1 MPKVMVWAILL
12 LGLICLMASPSVYLA
27 KGQPPVSSSININA
41 DGSVEPSTAPIEYK
55 GNVYTLTSNIS
66 GGIVVHRSNI
76 FIDGAGYAL
85 NGASQSSI
93 GIDLRNNVT
102 GVPSPQEIFNVTVK
116 NLAII
121 NFDRSV
127 DTTGGGNDTFYND
140 YIANT
145 LSGLRGGV
153 FFWICGGNNITH
165 CTINGEPAVYMHF
178 GASSNSIVE
187 NNLSGGFSIEISGNE
202 HIDRNYYADYLTRY
216 PNATEIGNSGTW
228 NTPYQSEEYGSQT
241 RNNTIVPIA
250 SGSIQDN
257 HPQKNPYSMQS
268 YTVPEF
274 SPSAI
279 LIIASLTLVLA
290 ILLKRRNTT
299 QPLSKRY

>member
-1 MPKVMVWAILL
+1 MSPVFLL
-12 LGLICLMASPSVYLA
+12 
-27 KGQPPVSSSININA
+27 
-41 DGSVEPSTAPIEYK
+41 
-55 GNVYTLTSNIS
+55 
-66 GGIVVHRSNI
+66 
-76 FIDGAGYAL
+76 
-85 NGASQSSI
+85 
-93 GIDLRNNVT
+93 
-102 GVPSPQEIFNVTVK
+102 QEILNVTVK

-140 YIANT
+140 YITNT

-165 CTINGEPAVYMHF
+165 CTINGEPAVYMHL

-202 HIDRNYYADYLTRY
+202 HIDRNYFADYLTRY

-250 SGSIQDN
+250 CGSIQDN
-257 HPQKNPYSMQS
+257 HPQK
-268 YTVPEF
+268 T
-274 SPSAI
+274 
-279 LIIASLTLVLA
+279 LTQCNH
-290 ILLKRRNTT
+290 ITSRSFHR
-299 QPLSKRY
+299 QRF